1 MWMARAN
8 KAWRCD
14 QQVNFSRLVN
24 AFHHLTHAVEQRR
37 FHEGSASRH
46 IIGVNAI
53 HNRFEKLFGFYV
65 NYAAS
70 PFSSRL
76 RHGFFVSSVQPF
88 PAFMSWLPLMS
99 VGSAGVRKGDSVY
112 TRNGAAGHVVY
123 GPMHILLEAI
133 TMRLSNSA
141 ASRLQS
147 LLHRHDR
154 VAAVEVVSGDDVL
167 AHRYLIGQDLMRSAH
182 SISFIVPSGGELDI
196 EARVWTD
203 GKTQF
208 AVDAVDVE
216 RNAQSTDNR
225 RS

>member
-1 MWMARAN
+1 
-8 KAWRCD
+8 
-14 QQVNFSRLVN
+14 
-24 AFHHLTHAVEQRR
+24 
-37 FHEGSASRH
+37 
-46 IIGVNAI
+46 
-53 HNRFEKLFGFYV
+53 
-65 NYAAS
+65 
-70 PFSSRL
+70 
-76 RHGFFVSSVQPF
+76 
-88 PAFMSWLPLMS
+88 MS
-99 VGSAGVRKGDSVY
+99 VRSAGVRKGDSVY

-123 GPMHILLEAI
+123 RPGALLEAV

-141 ASRLQS
+141 PPITK
-147 LLHRHDR
+147 LLHRHEQGR
-154 VAAVEVVSGDDVL
+154 AVEVVSGDDVL